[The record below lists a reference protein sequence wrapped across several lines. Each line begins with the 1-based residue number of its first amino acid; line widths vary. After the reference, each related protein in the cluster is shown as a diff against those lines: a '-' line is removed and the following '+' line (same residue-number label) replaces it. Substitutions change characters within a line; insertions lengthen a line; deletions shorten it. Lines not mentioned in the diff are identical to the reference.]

1 MFALLIAGALA
12 ATPAAAPEPSA
23 TTTPAPAFVTSGT
36 PSPSPSPSASSV
48 CETLKVAP
56 LDTLDSKT
64 AQPGQAFH
72 FKVAG
77 IESADGTFPKV
88 STGADGVAV
97 ISVVRRGSMG
107 GAPGLLVLETRY
119 VVASD
124 GTHVPAVLVRKVS
137 GLFMGKSHN
146 SPPGVGWLPFVGY
159 AAGAYDALH
168 KGGDVSFGPNDQL
181 TVALGDDAVT
191 GACSIPSPKPH

>member
-12 ATPAAAPEPSA
+12 ATAAPAPEPSA
-23 TTTPAPAFVTSGT
+23 TTTPVPAFVTSGKPSPLPST
-36 PSPSPSPSASSV
+36 SPSPV
-48 CETLKVAP
+48 CETVKVAP
-56 LDTLDSKT
+56 VDTLDSKN

-72 FKVAG
+72 FKVAS
-77 IESADGTFPKV
+77 IESGAGTFPKV
-88 STGADGVAV
+88 ATGTDGVAL

-124 GTHVPAVLVRKVS
+124 GTHVPAVLVRTVS

-159 AAGAYDALH
+159 VAGTYDALH
-168 KGGDVSFGPNDQL
+168 KGGDVSFGPNDVL